1 MRKRVIIIGG
11 GAAGSMTALTAAQNG
26 ADVLL
31 LEQNEIIGR
40 KILSTGNGRCNFTNR
55 FQDPSCYRSD
65 NSGFAWKSIG
75 KFSEPET
82 TSFFKNL
89 GIYPKD
95 KNGYLYPWSEQASA
109 VREALES
116 ALKLAKIR
124 IHTGVR
130 VFGIIPKKNGFQI
143 SFSKDG
149 KKGMISGEAVI
160 LAAGSKA
167 AAKLGSDG
175 SGYDLA
181 KMLGHK
187 LVPVVPALVQL
198 RCREKLY
205 RQVAGVRTHGKVT
218 VFIDGTETASDIGE
232 LQLTDYGISG
242 IPVFQISRYAARGLY
257 EKKEVFAELD
267 FMPDFGDVEF
277 LQMLKE
283 RKIRLD
289 GLVMEQY
296 FNGLFHKKLAGALLK
311 RIGISGTMP
320 VHDLSEENLERLCL
334 YEKKEVFAE
343 LDFMPDFGDV
353 EFLQMLKERKIRL
366 DGLVMEQYFNGLF
379 HKKLAGALLKRIGIS
394 GTMPVH
400 DLSEENLERL
410 CRICKHFRT
419 YIDKTNPFEQAQI
432 CAGGVDTSE
441 IDPDTMESKLV
452 KGLYFAGEILD
463 VDGICGGYNLQWAW
477 TSGYLAG
484 KGAAN
489 A

>member
-1 MRKRVIIIGG
+1 MM
-11 GAAGSMTALTAAQNG
+11 AAIAAANTSIK
-26 ADVLL
+26 DTEITI
-31 LEQNEIIGR
+31 LERRDRIGR
-40 KILSTGNGRCNFTNR
+40 KILATGNGKCNLGNTDFSPKRDYRSHDPYRLPEFFAR
-55 FQDPSCYRSD
+55 FQTSD
-65 NSGFAWKSIG
+65 TIR
-75 KFSEPET
+75 
-82 TSFFKNL
+82 FFEERGL
-89 GIYPKD
+89 YLTE
-95 KNGYLYPWSEQASA
+95 KNGYLYPYSGQASTVLDFFREELERKK
-109 VREALES
+109 VRIVCDCRIQKLCMQKSGWQVFTDQGQYHFDRLIISCGTAAGIPPKEALG
-116 ALKLAKIR
+116 
-124 IHTGVR
+124 TG
-130 VFGIIPKKNGFQI
+130 
-143 SFSKDG
+143 S
-149 KKGMISGEAVI
+149 
-160 LAAGSKA
+160 LTAAFAFKQYPY
-167 AAKLGSDG
+167 L
-175 SGYDLA
+175 
-181 KMLGHK
+181 
-187 LVPVVPALVQL
+187 PALTAL
-198 RCREKLY
+198 RCEEKFY
-205 RQVAGVRTHGKVT
+205 KSIAGVRCPAAIT
-218 VFIDGTETASDIGE
+218 VEIPGRKKLCESGE

-242 IPVFQISRYAARGLY
+242 IPVFQISRYAARG
-257 EKKEVFAELD
+257 
-267 FMPDFGDVEF
+267 
-277 LQMLKE
+277 
-283 RKIRLD
+283 
-289 GLVMEQY
+289 
-296 FNGLFHKKLAGALLK
+296 
-311 RIGISGTMP
+311 
-320 VHDLSEENLERLCL
+320 L